1 MESLQTLNVEL
12 NLLSAVLWEGIDKET
27 VTRFVLP
34 IIEVVRPKEFILSL
48 SFPAQYSSPP
58 EDIDKWGDLPC
69 TIRCVQRESE
79 L

>member
-12 NLLSAVLWEGIDKET
+12 NLLSAVLWEGMDKET

-34 IIEVVRPKEFILSL
+34 IIEVGRPREFILSL

-58 EDIDKWGDLPC
+58 EGIDKWGDLPC